1 MSNRNYSLLIF
12 FVFAVIYTIGSF
24 DKVPFGDC
32 IGFVLTTEYGE
43 FVKSATATSH
53 FLYIN
58 AAVLIKKLFQTDGI
72 SANRILVILS
82 AAGTVT
88 ALFHTALLIT
98 KKTWIAIVASF
109 VFGFSFTF
117 WRNAEI
123 VEVYTFFGF
132 WITLFLYSALK
143 PFFSDGSKPGAII
156 WSGIFLSCAL
166 LTHIQG
172 IFLIPTFFVLLY
184 YLRKHRMAVIAGT
197 GILVCT
203 FLAII
208 ALNTWENL
216 PFNSFYSSGHGDWV
230 ANSFR
235 KNPTEYLQDLIKAG
249 AYLIYNFNIFVIAG
263 IIGTIVLYAKHR
275 KVFWIVAPLAVLN
288 FGFGTFYAVSDNYI
302 FFLPFNI
309 LFAVGI
315 AFGLTQLPKQTKL
328 RQLSFLVLLTPLLYF
343 AAFTI
348 ASGSEKSQ
356 NFRIQKA
363 YKGGLT
369 YYLLPW
375 MNNNVGIIEFTMDK
389 KTAPEP
395 IHWMT
400 RIAEEYIVLHKA
412 KGKTDGEIREL

>member
-275 KVFWIVAPLAVLN
+275 KVFWIVAPLAVFN

-309 LFAVGI
+309 LFAAGI
-315 AFGLTQLPKQTKL
+315 AFGINNIHFREKL
-328 RQLSFLVLLTPLLYF
+328 KRYSYIVLLIPFLYLF
-343 AAFTI
+343 AFSIAKNTDKAQAFHQH
-348 ASGSEKSQ
+348 KL
-356 NFRIQKA
+356 
-363 YKGGLT
+363 YKGGLA
-369 YYLLPW
+369 YYLIPW
-375 MNNNVGIIEFTMDK
+375 MNDNVGIIEFTLDK
-389 KTAPEP
+389 GETIDPV
-395 IHWMT
+395 HWMT
-400 RIAEEYIVLHKA
+400 DIAEIYIDLLKTN
-412 KGKTDGEIREL
+412 GKTEAEIREL

>member
-1 MSNRNYSLLIF
+1 MSNRVYSLLIF
-12 FVFAVIYTIGSF
+12 LVFAVIYTIGSF

-32 IGFVLTTEYGE
+32 IGFVMTTENGE
-43 FVKSATATSH
+43 LVKSATATSH

-58 AAVLIKKLFQTDGI
+58 TAILIKNLLQTDGI
-72 SANRILVILS
+72 LASRIIVILS

-88 ALFHTALLIT
+88 ALFNIALVVT
-98 KKTWIAIVASF
+98 RKTWVAIVTSF
-109 VFGFSFTF
+109 VFGLSFTF

-123 VEVYTFFGF
+123 VEVYTFFGL
-132 WITLFLYSALK
+132 WISLFLYSALK
-143 PFFSDGSKPGAII
+143 LFFSDAPKPAAII
-156 WSGIFLSCAL
+156 LSAVFLSCAL
-166 LTHIQG
+166 LTHIQA
-172 IFLIPTFFVLLY
+172 IFLIPTFLVLLFYMRDQKPAVAAASTIFVL
-184 YLRKHRMAVIAGT
+184 
-197 GILVCT
+197 T
-203 FLAII
+203 FLTIF
-208 ALNTWENL
+208 ALNYAENL

-235 KNPTEYLQDLIKAG
+235 KNPVQYFQDLIKAG

-263 IIGTIVLYAKHR
+263 FIGAVVLYR
-275 KVFWIVAPLAVLN
+275 KFRKIFWVVAPLAVLN